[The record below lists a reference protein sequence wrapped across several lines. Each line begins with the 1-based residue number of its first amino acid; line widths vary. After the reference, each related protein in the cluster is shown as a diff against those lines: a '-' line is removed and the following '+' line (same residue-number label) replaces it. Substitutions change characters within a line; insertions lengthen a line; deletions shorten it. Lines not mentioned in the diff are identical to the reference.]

1 MKTTLFA
8 VLISVSVS
16 SSAQMLPVV
25 RGTSVSGQPVT
36 LPDQAKGKVAV
47 LVIGFSRG
55 SSSPAGAWATRI
67 KSDFARNS
75 NVAIFRLAF
84 LEEVP
89 HMFRGLA
96 IAGVRKSAGADD
108 QDTVV
113 PVFESEAVFK
123 RLVKY
128 WKPDDAY
135 ILVVDRN
142 TEIRLLSSGD
152 VQAKYVG
159 VQDCVNHLLGEQPN
173 PATR

>member
-8 VLISVSVS
+8 VLVSVS
-16 SSAQMLPVV
+16 ITPSAQVLPVV
-25 RGTSVSGQPVT
+25 RGTSVSGHPVT

-55 SSSPAGAWATRI
+55 SSTPTGAWATRL
-67 KSDFARNS
+67 KSDFGRNS

-96 IAGVRKSAGADD
+96 MTGVRKSAGVDD
-108 QDTVV
+108 QGTVV

-152 VQAKYVG
+152 VQEKYVG
-159 VQDCVNHLLGEQPN
+159 VQDCVNQLLGEQPN